1 MADEKS
7 IADFVEFLKV
17 KLKDFSSS
25 VAKEK
30 AEASSPDQFKDK
42 PLKKGDSRK
51 EWIKKI
57 QDLFVK
63 MDIQEKMEEKYY
75 GSFGEKTLAAVKEYQ
90 KSKGKEETGEVDK
103 DLMEMIIKDIEDL
116 SATPLVWEKEE

>member
-30 AEASSPDQFKDK
+30 AKASSPDQFKDN

-63 MDIQEKMEEKYY
+63 MDIQEKMEEKHY

-103 DLMEMIIKDIEDL
+103 DLMETIIKDIEDL